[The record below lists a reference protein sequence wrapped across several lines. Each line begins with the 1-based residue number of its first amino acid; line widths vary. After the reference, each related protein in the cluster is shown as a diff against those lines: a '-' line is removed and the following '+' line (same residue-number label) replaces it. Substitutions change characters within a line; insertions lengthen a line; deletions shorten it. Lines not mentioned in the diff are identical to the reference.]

1 MPIRAVV
8 FDLFDTLVDLR
19 HENLPMEEHHGARLP
34 SSVRALHD
42 AVRERAEVSFDD
54 FTRTM
59 VESARDFV
67 ASHFEQGRELPTL
80 ERFEDLVRRLGLSD
94 PDLPA
99 RLTALHMDLLRSQV
113 ALLPHHEAVLAS
125 LGRELRLGLC
135 SNFSHSETAL
145 GILEEGGLR
154 SHLDSVVISDAFGL
168 RKPRAEIFEAVL
180 GELGVARDEVLHV
193 GDSLRADVAG
203 AAALGI
209 RTAWITRRVREPEQ
223 KLAEH
228 EGALPDH
235 TLADLA
241 ELPALLADELR

>member
-19 HENLPMEEHHGARLP
+19 HENLPMEEYHGARLP
-34 SSVRALHD
+34 SSVRTLYD
-42 AVRERAEVSFDD
+42 AVRERAEVDFDD
-54 FTRTM
+54 FTKAM
-59 VESARDFV
+59 VEGAKDFV
-67 ASHFEQGRELPTL
+67 ESHFEKHRELPTR
-80 ERFEDLVRRLGLSD
+80 ERFEDLMRRLGVSD
-94 PDLPA
+94 PDLPT
-99 RLTALHMDLLRSQV
+99 RLTDLHMDVLRRQV

-145 GILEEGGLR
+145 RILEQGRLR
-154 SHLDSVVISDAFGL
+154 SHFDSVVISDAFGL
-168 RKPRAEIFEAVL
+168 RKPRAEIFDAVL
-180 GELGVARDEVLHV
+180 AELGVARDEVLHV

-203 AAALGI
+203 AGALGI
-209 RTAWITRRVREPEQ
+209 RTAWITRRVREPER

-228 EGALPDH
+228 EGVLPDH
-235 TLADLA
+235 TVADLA